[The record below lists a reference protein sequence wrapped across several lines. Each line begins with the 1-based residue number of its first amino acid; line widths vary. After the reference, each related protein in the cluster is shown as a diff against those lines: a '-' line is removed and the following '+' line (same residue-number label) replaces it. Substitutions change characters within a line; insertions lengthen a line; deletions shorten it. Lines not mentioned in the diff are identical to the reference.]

1 MTSGNPPTR
10 SSARHTL
17 SPLLTGIAV
26 GALAVGLVFGGV
38 VYANRSQEAV
48 AHVPG
53 TEAWWPHLGL
63 TVVAAGWLVLVT
75 YRRRRIGRGLATL
88 LTAPIGA
95 RAAGRL
101 RRTAREST
109 LRTVLATAL
118 VLLLVYS
125 AWRVGGQVLAG
136 LDPNFVADAWGG
148 PSYLGAM
155 YCHYL
160 DAGLIVA
167 VAAVLLDRLLLV

>member
-1 MTSGNPPTR
+1 M
-10 SSARHTL
+10 
-17 SPLLTGIAV
+17 
-26 GALAVGLVFGGV
+26 
-38 VYANRSQEAV
+38 
-48 AHVPG
+48 
-53 TEAWWPHLGL
+53 
-63 TVVAAGWLVLVT
+63 
-75 YRRRRIGRGLATL
+75 ATL

-109 LRTVLATAL
+109 LRTVLATLL

-136 LDPNFVADAWGG
+136 LDPNFVVDAWGG

-167 VAAVLLDRLLLV
+167 VSAVLLDRLLLV